1 MMKIWL
7 NMLSKQREDAVD
19 KIIERTRISNIITD
33 FREEA
38 KVNTT
43 NLINKESEYSHFL
56 MVDVDVKISP
66 LQPEYPTRNAI

>member
-7 NMLSKQREDAVD
+7 NMLSKQGEDAVD

-43 NLINKESEYSHFL
+43 NLINKES
-56 MVDVDVKISP
+56 KG
-66 LQPEYPTRNAI
+66 